1 MRVSLNISEDQLDYL
16 LEVVRKPDRD
26 DKDYV
31 SISLL
36 LEQLIDW
43 REYLDDKY
51 EDKYK
56 NWYFEKSK

>member
-16 LEVVRKPDRD
+16 LEVVKKPDRD

-36 LEQLIDW
+36 LDQLIEW

-56 NWYFEKSK
+56 NWQFEKSK

>member
-1 MRVSLNISEDQLDYL
+1 MRVPLTINEDQLDYL
-16 LEVVRKPDRD
+16 LKVVKKPDRD

-36 LEQLIDW
+36 LDQLIEW

-51 EDKYK
+51 DYEAK
-56 NWYFEKSK
+56 NRMFEASK

>member
-1 MRVSLNISEDQLDYL
+1 MIASLNISEDQLDYL